1 MSRRQAAFIILVG
14 VLLVASDFAYF
25 SALAH
30 PGAKLSLISA
40 IRRTN
45 VVVSFAGGAILFRER
60 EFPGR
65 LLPFAAILSGL
76 AMLLLG

>member
-1 MSRRQAAFIILVG
+1 MVLVG
-14 VLLVASDFAYF
+14 VLLVASDSAYF

-30 PGAKLSLISA
+30 PEAKLSLISA

-45 VVVSFAGGAILFRER
+45 VIVSFAGGALLFRESKSLR
-60 EFPGR
+60 R

-76 AMLLLG
+76 ALLLLG